1 MGCFVQTDIQYYKVT
16 DTIQKHNGKRNYTYY
31 KCQCICGTIKEIKVY
46 DFTHNKVVSCG
57 CMTENSL
64 IKTIPTGTRF
74 GYLVVNRRLGEH
86 STEGYKHECL
96 CDCGNIISVYYNRLI
111 RGETKSCGC
120 SSIKLNS
127 LNNGGTGIPYELV
140 KLQRAIRA
148 CPKYRN
154 FVKKCLTRANGES
167 ELSGQDDE
175 KLCVHHLTSVS
186 TLIEKYQLTIGT
198 FMTCK
203 ELFSLDNA
211 IVLTEAEHRLFHSTC
226 GHKCDIVDW
235 ETYSKAVIK

>member
-1 MGCFVQTDIQYYKVT
+1 VQTDIQYL
-16 DTIQKHNGKRNYTYY
+16 TIIEKIKLLNNSYY
-31 KCQCICGTIKEIKVY
+31 KCKCVCGKLKCVRVY
-46 DFTHNKVVSCG
+46 DYNRHKTVSCG
-57 CMTENSL
+57 CMTNNAL
-64 IKTIPTGTRF
+64 IKPIPTGTVF
-74 GYLVVNRRLGEH
+74 GYLTVIKRTEER
-86 STEGYKHECL
+86 SSEGYKHDCL
-96 CDCGNIISVYYNRLI
+96 CVCGKTISVYANRLK

-120 SSIKLNS
+120 SSLKLNS

-154 FVKKCLTRANGES
+154 LVKKCLMRANGKS
-167 ELSGQDDE
+167 ELSGRDDE

-186 TLIEKYQLTIGT
+186 ALIEKYQLTVGT

-203 ELFSLDNA
+203 DLFSLDNA
-211 IVLTEAEHRLFHSTC
+211 IVLTESEHRLFHSTC